1 MGKSDYLRVKYQ
13 IPYEYSSFTKSKTK
27 NLNRYVLFKF
37 IYNLLLEM
45 YYSISCYKLLT
56 RWITARFN
64 RSYKYTYILRSF
76 ITNFLNH
83 LYKSKY
89 LSLYIGQKQD
99 WPYYAESD
107 FNLNSTKVDLV
118 DNAPY
123 ILFIKFFV
131 LLLRRRNTFSNVLRK
146 EKTILYHVRQISNY
160 VFYERHTRIL
170 FRVKQ
175 STLSYDLRKRILDS
189 IFNIN
194 RYSRKHRFAGK
205 KYIFNLVSFNMVMSS
220 KRFDRLKKGRK
231 SRTFYSQKL
240 KFVQLYKNMFNI
252 KTTKMF
258 KEYIQFIVNRLQRFV
273 GIASIYFHQIYLF
286 LSNYFFY
293 YLDILRNNRELHSL
307 TVLVNNK
314 KNSVSSFYYL
324 LVGDR
329 IEVRSTFLTYIFI
342 MRKLCISFILSQ
354 IFYNYSTVLPIRTRN
369 NKRNFGFITRKL
381 NRLHINKYLLTD
393 RLELNSFNHGTIS
406 TTINKPMY
414 SAYLSLYTGS
424 AKNKLNI
431 LKYRSKTK
439 AHTNQHSRRTQ
450 HIVRTKKTTHL
461 FKKLFLRNNRYR
473 LIGHVFDALPV
484 GVRIKILAFR
494 AIIGIYLQYSN
505 VLDVY
510 MASNID
516 HTLWYNTVCTIV
528 SKHLHFIMSLH
539 DCRAGLY
546 VPLQLCNFSIGRL
559 ITCIA
564 KNHYYNIYIKKLD
577 SVYIQFFNFSKKSKY
592 YFNFT
597 KFCGANLIPMIHE
610 NKILGANKRIYISSN
625 ISLFHHLCGYLN
637 NGRKSNTKK
646 NFLKYKWLRGKN
658 LNNWLKVI
666 NPTIFTRKI
675 LPVRIYKI
683 VYYCLIRV
691 VKYIGTAR
699 AFKWFNYTI
708 LPNYSM
714 VSKHVRFFPNLHIL
728 HHSTKQSNLLYSLT
742 ILLYMRK
749 LFVHNR
755 KNTRFFFFRMRKRF
769 KKRTTQI
776 NNHRPEL
783 RRGYNFSIIQNND
796 YFRRLGI
803 HDLRSFVKKVFI
815 DKSMPKYRP
824 SQYKHNKITMH
835 SKRAPHKNTQH
846 KKHIHVPIRFYHTT
860 NVVCSSSINKD
871 VDHKTNQKTNRTKI
885 RIQLVKTMP
894 ILDRRNQ
901 VYVEQHINRDV
912 NQNNNR
918 RDIAFGNE
926 DISRASITSTIG
938 DFNQDTKIEL
948 GGLVIAMLHRILM
961 VRYLRSSHLYASLSK
976 ARKKKRKSVIVH
988 HRHLTRS
995 VANDSIIDLAHL
1007 DSVAKHYTFTDS
1019 HDDLFRILKRKST
1032 SRKLKYATMLIRVF
1046 VNMYSY
1052 LQYIKQWFSRYT
1064 FYLIKHLESKS
1075 IRKYSSIDLIR
1086 TLKVFTEYFA
1096 TQHKFIS
1103 NTPLVYKVTK
1113 CSLKFIIYGYSY
1125 MFSTAVHKSH
1135 NQIPTNLRYLFSD
1148 KSYKV
1153 LSSKFR

>member
-1 MGKSDYLRVKYQ
+1 MGKSNYLMVKYQ

-27 NLNRYVLFKF
+27 NLNRYMLFKF

-56 RWITARFN
+56 RWITARFTRN
-64 RSYKYTYILRSF
+64 YKYTYILRSF

-89 LSLYIGQKQD
+89 LSLYIQQKQD
-99 WPYYAESD
+99 WPYYEESD
-107 FNLNSTKVDLV
+107 FNLKSTKVDLV
-118 DNAPY
+118 DNTPY
-123 ILFIKFFV
+123 MLFIKFFV

-160 VFYERHTRIL
+160 VFYEKHTRIL
-170 FRVKQ
+170 LRVKQ

-258 KEYIQFIVNRLQRFV
+258 KEYIQFIVSRLQRFV

-286 LSNYFFY
+286 LFNYFFY
-293 YLDILRNNRELHSL
+293 YLDILRNNRELHNL

-329 IEVRSTFLTYIFI
+329 IEVKSIFLNYIFI

-354 IFYNYSTVLPIRTRN
+354 IFHNYSTVLPIHTRN
-369 NKRNFGFITRKL
+369 SKRNFGFITRKF
-381 NRLHINKYLLTD
+381 NRLHINKYLLTAK
-393 RLELNSFNHGTIS
+393 LGLNSSNHGTIS
-406 TTINKPMY
+406 TITNKPMY
-414 SAYLSLYTGS
+414 SAYLSLYAGL
-424 AKNKLNI
+424 AKNKL
-431 LKYRSKTK
+431 KYSSKTK
-439 AHTNQHSRRTQ
+439 APTNQLRRSKQ
-450 HIVRTKKTTHL
+450 HIVRTKKTTHI

-473 LIGHVFDALPV
+473 LIGHVFDALPI

-494 AIIGIYLQYSN
+494 SIISIYLQYSN
-505 VLDVY
+505 VLNVY
-510 MASNID
+510 RTNNID
-516 HTLWYNTVCTIV
+516 YTLWFNTVYTIV

-546 VPLQLCNFSIGRL
+546 VPLQLCNLSIGQL
-559 ITCIA
+559 ITYIV
-564 KNHYYNIYIKKLD
+564 KNHYYNIYIKRLD
-577 SVYIQFFNFSKKSKY
+577 SVYTQFFNFSKKSKY
-592 YFNFT
+592 HFNFT
-597 KFCGANLIPMIHE
+597 KFCSADLIPMMHE
-610 NKILGANKRIYISSN
+610 NKILNVNKRIYKSSN
-625 ISLFHHLCGYLN
+625 LNLFNHLCGY
-637 NGRKSNTKK
+637 NGRKSYTKK
-646 NFLKYKWLRGKN
+646 NFLKYKWLHGI
-658 LNNWLKVI
+658 NNWLKVVSS
-666 NPTIFTRKI
+666 TIFTRKI

-691 VKYIGTAR
+691 IKYIGISK
-699 AFKWFNYTI
+699 AFKWFSYTT
-708 LPNYSM
+708 LSNYSM
-714 VSKHVRFFPNLHIL
+714 VSKHVQFFPNLHIL
-728 HHSTKQSNLLYSLT
+728 YHNIKQSNLLYSIT

-749 LFVHNR
+749 LFLHNR

-815 DKSMPKYRP
+815 DKSMPKYKP
-824 SQYKHNKITMH
+824 LQYKHNKMNMYNRRT
-835 SKRAPHKNTQH
+835 PHKNAQH
-846 KKHIHVPIRFYHTT
+846 KKHIHVHIRLYHTT
-860 NVVCSSSINKD
+860 NVLCSATNKN
-871 VDHKTNQKTNRTKI
+871 VDHKTNQKTCRTKTY
-885 RIQLVKTMP
+885 IQLVKTMP
-894 ILDRRNQ
+894 RLDRKNQ
-901 VYVEQHINRDV
+901 VYIERHIYRNGNQH
-912 NQNNNR
+912 NNR
-918 RDIAFGNE
+918 MNVTFGNE
-926 DISRASITSTIG
+926 DMSRASITSTIG

-948 GGLVIAMLHRILM
+948 GSLVIAMLHRILM
-961 VRYLRSSHLYASLSK
+961 VRYLRSSHIHSNLFR
-976 ARKKKRKSVIVH
+976 ARKKKRKSAIVH

-1007 DSVAKHYTFTDS
+1007 DSVAKHYVFTDS
-1019 HDDLFRILKRKST
+1019 HDDLFRILRRKPT
-1032 SRKLKYATMLIRVF
+1032 GRKLKYANMLMRVF

-1075 IRKYSSIDLIR
+1075 IFKYFSIDLIR

-1125 MFSTAVHKSH
+1125 MFSTSIHKSH
-1135 NQIPTNLRYLFSD
+1135 NQMPTNLRYLFSD
-1148 KSYKV
+1148 KSYKI